1 MVIIDILSKIGF
13 NWQMALANLVNFLI
27 IFWLLKRFA
36 FEPLK
41 KILKERADKID
52 KGLEDAKKTETELTM
67 AKQKSSEYLAEARAA
82 AQEIVTKAHDQSK
95 KMLAK
100 AKADTESQTQAL
112 VQEARELIAKEKQ
125 QMTADLEAKT
135 VDIALLVAEKI
146 LREKID
152 SDRDKVLIEKILS
165 N

>member
-1 MVIIDILSKIGF
+1 MVILDILSKIGF

-52 KGLEDAKKTETELTM
+52 KGLEDAKKTETEFTM
-67 AKQKSSEYLAEARAA
+67 AKQKSSEYLAEARAT

-95 KMLAK
+95 KMLVK

-152 SDRDKVLIEKILS
+152 SDRDKVLIEKMLS